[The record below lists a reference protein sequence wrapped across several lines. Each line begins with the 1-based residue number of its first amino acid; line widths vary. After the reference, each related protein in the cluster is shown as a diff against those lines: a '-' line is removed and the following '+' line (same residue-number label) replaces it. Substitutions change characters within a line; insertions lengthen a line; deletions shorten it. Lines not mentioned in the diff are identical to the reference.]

1 MFNIYDRK
9 FLIQIDD
16 VHIMLSYKYLTLF
29 QIYIKKLKIM
39 FYKMFLQLIC
49 IYLLSVLT
57 LSHPTNER
65 KCLVPL
71 CQSWGEDGSLR
82 DLLGAVACETATL

>member
-39 FYKMFLQLIC
+39 FYKMH
-49 IYLLSVLT
+49 Y
-57 LSHPTNER
+57 
-65 KCLVPL
+65 
-71 CQSWGEDGSLR
+71 SLF
-82 DLLGAVACETATL
+82 